1 MTGMRERKKAQNRAA
16 LLASG
21 RKLFASKG
29 VDATSMESVAA
40 DADISTP
47 SLYNYFGSKDEL
59 LAAIIV
65 QDLEA
70 EIADAGTVV
79 AKPPKPAR
87 SAYLKLI
94 RIYFTAFDSID
105 RAMLRRFT
113 AHAIARED
121 SAYIDYFG
129 VDSQLL
135 SQIEKMTIAMCDAG
149 TLPQGT
155 EPKRLARAVF
165 SIANSEYYAYI
176 ADDEIR
182 SDRVVKIIADQI
194 DLLLS

>member
-113 AHAIARED
+113 DEQLAT
-121 SAYIDYFG
+121 SA
-129 VDSQLL
+129 VL
-135 SQIEKMTIAMCDAG
+135 SFTGGHPWSAADLIERGLIG
-149 TLPQGT
+149 HPLEHGQ
-155 EPKRLARAVF
+155 
-165 SIANSEYYAYI
+165 SIKTALG
-176 ADDEIR
+176 R
-182 SDRVVKIIADQI
+182 
-194 DLLLS
+194 